1 MKVFK
6 CILKIVAALAAV
18 LGFIYVMATYG
29 DKIVAWCKE
38 RIIRIPEADE
48 AAEPAEEDVPA
59 EEPIEEQ
66 VEEAP
71 VEEAPVEEVVVEEVP
86 AEAAVAEEADFEA

>member
-38 RIIRIPEADE
+38 RIFRIPEADE

-71 VEEAPVEEVVVEEVP
+71 IEEVVVEEVP

>member
-6 CILKIVAALAAV
+6 CIMKIVAALAAV

-38 RIIRIPEADE
+38 RIIRIPDAD
-48 AAEPAEEDVPA
+48 AEPVEEETPT
-59 EEPIEEQ
+59 EEAPI
-66 VEEAP
+66 EEAP
-71 VEEAPVEEVVVEEVP
+71 VEEVAAEEAPVEEVVVE
-86 AEAAVAEEADFEA
+86 AAPETVVAEEADFEA

>member
-59 EEPIEEQ
+59 AEPIEEQ
-66 VEEAP
+66 
-71 VEEAPVEEVVVEEVP
+71 VEEVP